1 MCKRAY
7 ALLIISYSSVLSG
20 GVLIEV
26 NQVNNL
32 NKIQNNT
39 LRTRAERAKSG
50 RTLEFIAKCDGLESA
65 FLSFEDW
72 SDKSFGFIYE
82 IYVLPEFRNK
92 SLGGSLLQKA
102 EEVAIKLGCT
112 KLQLDVHAFDRTI
125 DKSTLYSWY
134 SEKGYIK
141 VSSNSERMEKI
152 IVEHNA

>member
-1 MCKRAY
+1 M
-7 ALLIISYSSVLSG
+7 
-20 GVLIEV
+20 IEV

-32 NKIQNNT
+32 NEIQNGT
-39 LRTRAERAKSG
+39 LRTRAERARTG

-72 SDKSFGFIYE
+72 SDKSLGFIYE

-112 KLQLDVHAFDRTI
+112 KLQLDVYAFDRSL
-125 DKSTLYSWY
+125 DKSALYSWY
-134 SEKGYIK
+134 SEKGYVK
-141 VSSNSERMEKI
+141 ADRNSDRMEKNI
-152 IVEHNA
+152 SSK